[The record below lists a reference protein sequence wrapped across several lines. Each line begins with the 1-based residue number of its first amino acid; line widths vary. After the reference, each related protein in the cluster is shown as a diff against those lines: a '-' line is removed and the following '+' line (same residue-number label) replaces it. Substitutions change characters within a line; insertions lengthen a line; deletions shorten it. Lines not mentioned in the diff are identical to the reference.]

1 MKSYEVIKPLM
12 IEDIELVVGD
22 VWQCDISYDNK
33 KLPVLFYRKQESG
46 TQQFLAEMNMLQNFR
61 ELKDIVIHENDFND
75 MFTYILEHLQST
87 GQEKDRI
94 WDELY
99 TLSRARRRISDE
111 ASTIDYKYTDLYEK
125 ILDFYESIK
134 GE

>member
-12 IEDIELVVGD
+12 VEDIELVVGD

-61 ELKDIVIHENDFND
+61 ELKDIVIHENDFNN
-75 MFTYILEHLQST
+75 MFTYILEHLQAT

-111 ASTIDYKYTDLYEK
+111 ASTIDYKHKDLYEK
-125 ILDFYESIK
+125 IVAFYDTIK
-134 GE
+134 E